1 MVTWEKLQRTVWCR
15 CGAPPFD
22 LLIVRMERHQS
33 LLLVST
39 PIASHILS
47 VPSRSP
53 SATLSAAVVD
63 ITGFDSDLPTISAAN
78 FVERTRPNEAKPSI
92 YDGASIYRKGWGT
105 RWHRV
110 LQYQLS
116 GPHCI
121 QRSYDRYKWTW
132 VPRSD
137 TSEVIS
143 DALLSS
149 RNSPR
154 KSKRV

>member
-1 MVTWEKLQRTVWCR
+1 
-15 CGAPPFD
+15 
-22 LLIVRMERHQS
+22 MERHQS

-92 YDGASIYRKGWGT
+92 YDASSPYF
-105 RWHRV
+105 
-110 LQYQLS
+110 
-116 GPHCI
+116 I
-121 QRSYDRYKWTW
+121 QVTPAA
-132 VPRSD
+132 VN
-137 TSEVIS
+137 
-143 DALLSS
+143 LFNLSS
-149 RNSPR
+149 HSLQNEWKPEGARNMIVAADISPSQVCIGLSTGEIVLLGILNGNLLPM
-154 KSKRV
+154 KYVGIPHLLAFIDIFP